1 MESMLWNR
9 MTAEQAMALEDATK
23 NPFLPGSLHSAE
35 YFADLSRRREQ
46 YSICRPENRQEFLRC
61 FQSGRITIVVGDTGC
76 GKITQ
81 LVQFIL
87 FDEWMH
93 DEKIVGCTQPRG
105 STASSAAAQVASE
118 MELPLGGIV
127 GCYTHSGDWDRSSGD
142 TRLKFLTDSFLLQ
155 EFVSRRG
162 FHDYG
167 CIVIDQAHERTL
179 ATDMLM
185 GLLKDATRARDDLKV
200 VIVLD
205 VDTGLD
211 KFTKFFGTR
220 NVFRV
225 AERANAIQI
234 RYLEEETPDALTT
247 ACSLMI
253 VRSKPRGN
261 ILLFLTSDRDVWGA
275 CERLGRDVRTLKTLP
290 LSQVPA
296 SPDALQDD
304 GAQKCFVTTGLAEV
318 SVKIPEITYVIDKGR
333 CRQFRY
339 SPRVGMYT
347 LMTVPI
353 PKPTA
358 QLRAAQ
364 ISRNQQGGICYR
376 LYTKQTFNWICPPNN
391 HLAIHASEMTREI
404 LMLKSCGYHE
414 ISKFNFVDRPHTET
428 ILRALAELRAL
439 GFTDSDTNITRK
451 GEIAV
456 CLPTPIDPAWYNAFL
471 EAEKLGCL
479 GEIVTIACLLSSQ
492 EDLFVRPYEQ
502 RYSVDV
508 KRQCFGHID
517 SDHLARL
524 NAFLAYFHRRDICS
538 DEAEL
543 SNWCQSQGINL
554 EVAEE
559 ARLMRGGLMP
569 EVSHGMLYGGPVP
582 TLDPRDPDFSA
593 KIRQSLAV
601 GFCHKTAILSRRG
614 DDNYKTVHENYPVAL
629 EPDSCLI
636 GMGWEWVVYHHIR
649 FARVQYMHC
658 ITAIEPEWIMDHNLA
673 RKYDQVTLRNPEVKA
688 SLDRARAKTESESV

>member
-9 MTAEQAMALEDATK
+9 TTAEQAMALEDAGK
-23 NPFLPGSLHSAE
+23 NPFLPGSLHSE
-35 YFADLSRRREQ
+35 DYFVDLNRRREQ
-46 YSICRPENRQEFLRC
+46 YPLCSLEKRQEFLQR
-61 FQSGRITIVVGDTGC
+61 FQSERITIVVGDTGC
-76 GKITQ
+76 GKTTQ

-93 DEKIVGCTQPRG
+93 DEKIVGCSQP
-105 STASSAAAQVASE
+105 SASAASSAATQVASE

-127 GCYTHSGDWDRSSGD
+127 GCRTHGNDWDRSSGD

-155 EFVSRRG
+155 EFISRHG
-162 FHDYG
+162 FPDYG

-220 NVFRV
+220 NVFR
-225 AERANAIQI
+225 AGERANAIQI
-234 RYLEEETPDALTT
+234 RYLEEETPDALAT
-247 ACSLMI
+247 ACSLIRMI

-275 CERLGRDVRTLKTLP
+275 CERLGREVRTLQTIP
-290 LSQVPA
+290 LGQVPP
-296 SPDALQDD
+296 SPEELQDS
-304 GAQKCFVTTGLAEV
+304 GPQKCFITTGLDEI
-318 SVKIPEITYVIDKGR
+318 SMKIPEVTYVI
-333 CRQFRY
+333 
-339 SPRVGMYT
+339 GMDT

-353 PKPTA
+353 PKPVA

-364 ISRNQQGGICYR
+364 VSRNQQGGICYR
-376 LYTKQTFNWICPPNN
+376 LYTEHTFNWICPPNN

-414 ISKFNFVDRPHTET
+414 IAKFNFVDRPHAET

-439 GFTDSDTNITRK
+439 GFIDGNTSITRK

-456 CLPTPIDPAWYNAFL
+456 CLPTPIDPAWFNAFI

-479 GEIVTIACLLSSQ
+479 SEIVTIACLLSSQ
-492 EDLFVRPYEQ
+492 GDLFMRPHEE

-508 KRQCFGHID
+508 KRRHFSHID

-524 NAFLAYFHRRDICS
+524 SAFFAYLRRRDICS
-538 DEAEL
+538 DEADVA
-543 SNWCQSQGINL
+543 NWCQSRGINM
-554 EVAEE
+554 EVADE
-559 ARLMRGGLMP
+559 ARVMRDGLML
-569 EVSHGMLYGGPVP
+569 EVSHGMLQGGPVP
-582 TLDPRDPDFSA
+582 TLDPRDPEFSE
-593 KIRQSLAV
+593 KVRQSLAL

-614 DDNYKTVHENYPVAL
+614 DGMYKTVHENYPVAL
-629 EPDSCLI
+629 EPDSGLI
-636 GMGWEWVVYHHIR
+636 GMGWEWVIYHRIR
-649 FARVQYMHC
+649 YAGIQYMHC
-658 ITAIEPEWIMDHNLA
+658 ITAIEPEWIMNLPHFQDDNLA
-673 RKYDQVTLRNPEVKA
+673 RKYDQVTLRNRDVKA
-688 SLDRARAKTESESV
+688 SLDRARAKADLESV